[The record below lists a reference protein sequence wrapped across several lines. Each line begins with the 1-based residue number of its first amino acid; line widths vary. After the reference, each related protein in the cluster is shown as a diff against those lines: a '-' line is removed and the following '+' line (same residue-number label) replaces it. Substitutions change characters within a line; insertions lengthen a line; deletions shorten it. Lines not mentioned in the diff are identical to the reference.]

1 MNLYILLLLILLG
14 VTHAQASQ
22 DEGPFIEGQALH
34 LRRDTLWRAWESDT
48 EICSGDKAY
57 EILGF
62 AEGEAREQLKAMD
75 ANTMLV
81 LPWSHGTWRLDMD
94 PYPNDPNA
102 GPGVRL
108 SVRPFRPD
116 VP

>member
-1 MNLYILLLLILLG
+1 MKLHVLFLLILLTTTH
-14 VTHAQASQ
+14 THASQ
-22 DEGPFIEGQALH
+22 EEGPFVEGQALR
-34 LRRDTLWRAWESDT
+34 LRQETLWHAWESDT
-48 EICSGDKAY
+48 EIHFGDKFY
-57 EILGF
+57 EILGY
-62 AEGEAREQLKAMD
+62 AEGAESQRLRAMD

-81 LPWSHGTWRLDMD
+81 LPWSHGAWRLDMD